1 MKTQLSR
8 RAFLTTLAGGTLLAA
23 TGCSNVIDR
32 LAQPDLP
39 KELWLPSGA
48 NRHPIAH
55 LLNRATYGPRPG
67 QMEKVQQLGRE
78 KWIEQQLDYK
88 DIDDDA
94 LDWRL
99 RRYDTL
105 KWQAQDLMSLS
116 GSDDFGGGDK
126 DLVAYEL
133 AQMTLVR
140 AVFSERQLYE
150 VMVGFW
156 TDHFSIYQFKNDVLY
171 FKTVDDREVIRPHA
185 LGKFRD
191 LLKASAH
198 SPAMLHYLDNT
209 ENEKS
214 HPNENYAREI
224 MELHT
229 LGVHGGYTEQDIQ
242 EVARCLTGW
251 GKNDDGEFEYHS
263 SWHDDGEKIVL
274 GHVIPAGGGK
284 EDGDKVLE
292 ILVNHPSTPKF
303 ICTKL
308 VRRFIADDPPQNIID
323 ACVSI
328 WQSTDGDIRAVLR
341 ALLTHPDFDSAP
353 PKLKRPF
360 ELMASLLRATNA
372 NYDGNR
378 NLIDLLDRMGH
389 RPFAWATPDG
399 YPDKAVGWANNML
412 PRINLALDL
421 MNEELSGVKIDIWD
435 IAERMDAERNAEKLL
450 HHFGRLVLAR
460 DLTINESAALWNF
473 ATGGSGKKPN
483 LNDDKGRDQM
493 LQTLGLLLASPA
505 FQWR

>member
-1 MKTQLSR
+1 MKKQISR
-8 RAFLTTLAGGTLLAA
+8 RTFLATLAGSTALAIS
-23 TGCSNVIDR
+23 GCSKVVDE

-48 NRHPIAH
+48 TRHPIAH
-55 LLNRATYGPRPG
+55 LLNRAAYGPRPG
-67 QMEKVQQLGRE
+67 QMEQVEKIGRA
-78 KWIEQQLDYK
+78 KWIEHQLDYK
-88 DIDDDA
+88 DVGDDA
-94 LDWRL
+94 LEWRM

-105 KWQAQDLMSLS
+105 KWSAEDLMALD

-140 AVFSERQLYE
+140 AIFSERQLYE

-156 TDHFSIYQFKNDVLY
+156 TDHFSIYQFKDDVLF
-171 FKTVDDREVIRPHA
+171 FKTVDDREVIRKHA

-191 LLKASAH
+191 LLRASAH

-214 HPNENYAREI
+214 HPNENYAREV

-229 LGVHGGYTEQDIQ
+229 LGVDGGYTEKDIQ

-251 GKNDDGEFEYHS
+251 GKNGDGEFEFRS
-263 SWHDDGEKIVL
+263 SWHDDREKNVL
-274 GHVIPAGGGK
+274 GQIIPAGGGK
-284 EDGDKVLE
+284 DDGDKVLE
-292 ILVNHPSTPKF
+292 ILVNHPSTAKF
-303 ICTKL
+303 VCTKL
-308 VRRFIADDPPQNIID
+308 VRRFVADDPPQNIIE
-323 ACVSI
+323 ACVST
-328 WQSTDGDIRAVLR
+328 WQATDGDIRAILR
-341 ALLTHPDFDSAP
+341 TLLNHPDFDTAP

-360 ELMASLLRATNA
+360 ELMVSLLRATNA

-378 NLIDLLDRMGH
+378 DLVDLLDRMGH

-399 YPDKAVGWANNML
+399 YPDEASTWANNML

-421 MNEELSGVKIDIWD
+421 VNNKLSGVSIDLWD
-435 IAERMDAERNAEKLL
+435 IAERMDAERNGEKLL
-450 HHFGRLVLAR
+450 HNFGRLVLAR
-460 DLTINESAALWNF
+460 DLTISETTALWNF
-473 ATGGSGKKPN
+473 ATGDSGKKPN
-483 LNDDKGRDQM
+483 LNNDSGRDQM